1 MIVCPVSPTRL
12 THAGTTCS
20 ITAPTPRVKYPAQY
34 AIIYPQPQGYREM
47 KLAMSNSSDWI
58 DIEKKYYAQTVRRQP
73 VVIVRGQGTEVWDA
87 DGKQYLDFVAGWAVN
102 QLGHS
107 HPVITQAVADQAA
120 TLIQTSNQFY
130 TVPQL
135 QLAELLIENSC
146 LDLVFFGNS
155 GAEAVEG
162 AMKLARR
169 YGKLHRDGAYEI
181 ITAFN
186 SFHGRTQATVAAT
199 GQPHYQE
206 NFAPL
211 LPGFVHVDYN
221 DVEAVINATTE
232 RTAAVMIEP
241 VQGEAG
247 VIIPADDYLQRLRQ
261 WCDSQGIL
269 LILDE
274 VQTGIG
280 RLGSLFGYQEYD
292 VEPDV
297 MTLAKGLGYGVP
309 IGAFLSKTSAQ
320 ALVPGDHGS
329 TFGGNAL
336 TTAAGYAGTKYL
348 IENDIPGHVKEMEPY
363 LLSRLDEIK
372 NRFPFVT
379 EIRGKGLLAA
389 MDFEEAISPQVLAN
403 ANEAGLLLNGPR
415 PNTIRFMPPLT
426 VTREEVD
433 EAAERLTAA
442 LSQI

>member
-1 MIVCPVSPTRL
+1 MTS
-12 THAGTTCS
+12 S
-20 ITAPTPRVKYPAQY
+20 
-34 AIIYPQPQGYREM
+34 RE
-47 KLAMSNSSDWI
+47 WI
-58 DIEKKYYAQTVRRQP
+58 AVENKYYAQTVRRQP
-73 VVIVRGQGTEVWDA
+73 VVIVRGEGTKVWDA
-87 DGKQYLDFVAGWAVN
+87 DGKEYLDFVAGWAVN

-107 HPVITQAVADQAA
+107 HPVITQAISEQAG

-135 QLAELLIENSC
+135 RLAETLIENSC
-146 LDLVFFGNS
+146 LDLVFFCNS
-155 GAEAVEG
+155 GAEANEG
-162 AMKLARR
+162 ALKLARR
-169 YGKLHRDGAYEI
+169 YGKLNRDGAYEV

-211 LPGFVHVDYN
+211 LPGFVHVDFN
-221 DVEAVINATTE
+221 DVEGIMNATTE
-232 RTAAVMIEP
+232 RTAAVMVEP

-247 VIIPADDYLQRLRQ
+247 VIIPDNDYLQRVRE

-274 VQTGIG
+274 VQTGMG
-280 RLGSLFGYQEYD
+280 RLGSLFGYQEYG

-309 IGAFLSKTSAQ
+309 IGAFLSKEHCQ

-336 TTAAGYAGTKYL
+336 TTAAAYAGTKYL
-348 IENDIPGHVKEMEPY
+348 LDNDILGHVKEMEGH
-363 LLSRLDEIK
+363 LLARLNELK
-372 NRFPFVT
+372 GRYSFVS
-379 EIRGKGLLAA
+379 EVRGKGLLAA
-389 MDFEEAISPQVLAN
+389 MDFDQDISGQVLTN
-403 ANEAGLLLNGPR
+403 SNEAGLLLNAPR
-415 PNTIRFMPPLT
+415 PHTIRFMPPLT
-426 VTREEVD
+426 VTREEID
-433 EAAERLTAA
+433 EGVSRLGDA
-442 LSQI
+442 LGKI